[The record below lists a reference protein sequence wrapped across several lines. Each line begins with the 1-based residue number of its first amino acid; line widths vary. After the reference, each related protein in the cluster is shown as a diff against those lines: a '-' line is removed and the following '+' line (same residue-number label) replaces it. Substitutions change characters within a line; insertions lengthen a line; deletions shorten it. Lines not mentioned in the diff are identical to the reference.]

1 MLSLI
6 GKKIGMTQ
14 IFEENGNVVP
24 VTAVKVEPNVVVG
37 ERTKEKHGYDAVI
50 LGAVSV
56 RKKRLTKPVIGQF
69 PEGTEPTRYLVE
81 VRNFDRECQIGEKLG
96 PEIFQGIRFVDVQ
109 GLSKGK
115 GYQGVVKRHGFGGG
129 RKSHGSKFHRTPGS
143 TGNAASPSK
152 VFKGSKMA
160 GRMGAATATVQ
171 NLSLVSVDPENSLLL
186 IKGSVPGA
194 RNGVVVVKKAKK
206 K

>member
-6 GKKIGMTQ
+6 GKKLGMTQ
-14 IFEENGNVVP
+14 VFEENGNVIP

-50 LGAVSV
+50 LGAGTVK
-56 RKKRLTKPVIGQF
+56 RKRLTKPVLGQF
-69 PEGTEPTRYLVE
+69 PEGTEPTRFLVE
-81 VRNFDRECQIGEKLG
+81 VKNFGRECQVGEKLG
-96 PEIFQGIRFVDVQ
+96 PEVFEGTRFVDVQ

-129 RKSHGSKFHRTPGS
+129 RKSHGSKFHRAPGS
-143 TGNAASPSK
+143 TGNAATPSK
-152 VFKGSKMA
+152 VFKGSKMP
-160 GRMGAATATVQ
+160 GRMGGVATTVQ
-171 NLSLVSVDPENSLLL
+171 NLSLVSVDPESNLLL

-194 RNGVVVVKKAKK
+194 RNGMVMIKKAKK